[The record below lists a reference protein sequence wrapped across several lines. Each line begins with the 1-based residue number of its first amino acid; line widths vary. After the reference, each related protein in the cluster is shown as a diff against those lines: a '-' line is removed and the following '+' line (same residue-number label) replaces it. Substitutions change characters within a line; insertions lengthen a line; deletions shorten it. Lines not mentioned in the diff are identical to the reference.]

1 MTVLYG
7 GFWQR
12 LVALSI
18 DMIILYIFTIIL
30 FLIGNLIVPFH
41 YDSMYLTDTSSAFIY
56 AIFFPCYG
64 MAVLINAAY
73 FIYFHGTTGQ
83 TPGKKLLGLKVVRTD
98 GKPMTL
104 GIAFL
109 RWVGYII
116 SKLPFFLGFIWVAFD
131 GRKQGWHDKIAG
143 TYVIKTHIYQEI
155 KDQIPPD
162 ASFGPAFGNYPGRN
176 TPSGNEHGNGSYG
189 AQKEAGDNGKNT

>member
-1 MTVLYG
+1 

-12 LVALSI
+12 FVALSI
-18 DMIILYIFTIIL
+18 DIVILYIFTIIL
-30 FLIGNLIVPFH
+30 FMIGNLIVPFH
-41 YDSMYLTDTSSAFIY
+41 YDSMYLADTSSALIY
-56 AIFFPCYG
+56 AVFFPYYG
-64 MAVLINAAY
+64 MAVLVNAAY

-83 TPGKKLLGLKVVRTD
+83 TPGKKLLDLKVVRTD

-104 GIAFL
+104 GTAFL

-143 TYVIKTHIYQEI
+143 TYVIKTRRYQEI
-155 KDQIPPD
+155 KDTVPPD
-162 ASFGPAFGNYPGRN
+162 APLGPTFDNYSDKN
-176 TPSGNEHGNGSYG
+176 TTYGKEHGYG
-189 AQKEAGDNGKNT
+189 ALKEARFNGKKT

>member
-1 MTVLYG
+1 MTVFYG

-12 LVALSI
+12 FVALSI

-30 FLIGNLIVPFH
+30 FLIGNFIVPFH
-41 YDSMYLTDTSSAFIY
+41 YDSMYLTDTSSALIY
-56 AIFFPCYG
+56 AVFFPYYG

-73 FIYFHGTTGQ
+73 FIYFYGTTGQ

-98 GKPMTL
+98 GKPVTF

-116 SKLPFFLGFIWVAFD
+116 SKLPFFLGFIWVVFD
-131 GRKQGWHDKIAG
+131 GRNQGWHDKIAG
-143 TYVIKTHIYQEI
+143 TYVIKTHRYQEI
-155 KDQIPPD
+155 NGPVPPGE
-162 ASFGPAFGNYPGRN
+162 SFGPTFDNYSDRN
-176 TPSGNEHGNGSYG
+176 TKYGKEHGYG
-189 AQKEAGDNGKNT
+189 APKEARFNGKNT

>member
-41 YDSMYLTDTSSAFIY
+41 YDSMYLADTSSALIY
-56 AIFFPCYG
+56 AVFFPFYG
-64 MAVLINAAY
+64 MAVLVNAAY
-73 FIYFHGTTGQ
+73 FTYFYGTTGQ

-98 GKPMTL
+98 EKPMTF

-143 TYVIKTHIYQEI
+143 TYVIKTSRYQEI
-155 KDQIPPD
+155 KDQVQPD
-162 ASFGPAFGNYPGRN
+162 ASFGPTLGSYSDTGC
-176 TPSGNEHGNGSYG
+176 EHGSGSYG
-189 AQKEAGDNGKNT
+189 AQKEARPTNSKNT

>member
-12 LVALSI
+12 LVAISV

-41 YDSMYLTDTSSAFIY
+41 YDSMYLTDTSSALIY
-56 AIFFPCYG
+56 AVFFPCYG
-64 MAVLINAAY
+64 MAVLVNAAY
-73 FIYFHGTTGQ
+73 FTYFYGTTGQ

-98 GKPMTL
+98 GKPMTP

-143 TYVIKTHIYQEI
+143 TYVIKTSRYQEI
-155 KDQIPPD
+155 KDQVQPD
-162 ASFGPAFGNYPGRN
+162 ASFGPTPGSYSD
-176 TPSGNEHGNGSYG
+176 TGCEHGSGSYG
-189 AQKEAGDNGKNT
+189 AQKEARFNGKNT

>member
-1 MTVLYG
+1 MTTIYG
-7 GFWQR
+7 GFWHR
-12 LVALSI
+12 FSALSI
-18 DMIILYIFTIIL
+18 DIIILYIFTMIL
-30 FLIGNLIVPFH
+30 FLIGNLIVPLH
-41 YDSMYLTDTSSAFIY
+41 YDSMYLTNTPSAFIY
-56 AIFFPCYG
+56 AVFFPYYG
-64 MAVLINAAY
+64 MSVLVNAAY
-73 FIYFHGTTGQ
+73 FIYFYGTTGQ

-143 TYVIKTHIYQEI
+143 TYVIKICGNQEI
-155 KDQIPPD
+155 NDQGPSD
-162 ASFGPAFGNYPGRN
+162 DSFGPTFGNYSDSN
-176 TPSGNEHGNGSYG
+176 TTSGNEYRHG
-189 AQKEAGDNGKNT
+189 APEEDRFNGKNT